1 MKKKNII
8 DLLIEHFK
16 KYNSKYF
23 IDNINI
29 DNINYNKYF
38 LCLLKKDLIKIYQKI
53 GEELSTKNLKKENK
67 KFAAKILSDHF
78 NNNTIE
84 YFLNIINS
92 TYFDN
97 INYGNYLKCLP
108 KKNIEKILVNIHKN
122 SRPDPIISK
131 SSKKASIIMPDPV
144 LDIPKNISV
153 ISKSSKKVS
162 TIMPDPVL
170 DIPKNIS
177 VISKS
182 SKKASTIMPDPVLDI
197 PKNISVISKS
207 SKKASIIMP
216 DPVLDVPKSNTKKI
230 KKVYKEKIDIELL
243 PFNAMRV
250 QDNNFEEKL
259 ERVINTYKRRRSNI
273 IKYITRLSQLFLDD
287 IIIMKDMYA
296 KPMKIKIIN
305 ELYINIDTLLYIG
318 EVIEGTMKDSK
329 VVVKIQPKIPDKFK
343 NQNIDIMYQINTEYY
358 IMKLLNINCA
368 NAIVSKVYAYGYID
382 SLIEGDIERYVLV
395 SEYLGKDLTTL
406 KYEENISNIRDIFIL
421 ILKALKSMH
430 NCNLNKYI
438 SIIHRDIKPENIV
451 FTDNTRN
458 EIKIIDF
465 GISTNIFDVKNMRNL
480 KENTGR
486 YGTLYFMSIMQH
498 KTYVIDYLDDLQA
511 ISWML
516 LDILGKKKN
525 ILYYSDHNIDMDK
538 KHLDYDKIVCN
549 NKINFLK
556 NYKNPEYIKTIEDER
571 LTENNISVIGEIVE
585 YTMARAD
592 KINNYP
598 TDKKTSNGVY
608 YSDYNELYYND
619 IEKILSKLQ

>member
-108 KKNIEKILVNIHKN
+108 KKNIENILVNIHKN

-182 SKKASTIMPDPVLDI
+182 SKKASIIMPDPVLDI
-197 PKNISVISKS
+197 
-207 SKKASIIMP
+207 
-216 DPVLDVPKSNTKKI
+216 PKSNTKKI

-329 VVVKIQPKIPDKFK
+329 VVVKIQPKIPEKFK